1 MSLNERYKNSGS
13 EKMNII
19 LMLLPAIAWG
29 ILPLAVSEIKG
40 KPINQIFGTAVG
52 TLLVSIVVFIV
63 TKPNISL
70 ISFILA
76 ALAGGFW
83 IIGQLGQYTAYRSIG
98 VSQTMPISTGL
109 QLIGTSLI
117 GVLIFGEWASV
128 NAKIFGVIGIVL
140 LIIGVTLTGRKDN
153 GTKSS
158 KQTGTLVMLIL
169 TTIGFL
175 IYNSIPRAMT
185 ASGLAIFLPES
196 VGMVVAVLLY
206 IIFTRQPQVLREKAS
221 WQSLLAGFIFS
232 IAAITYILSVRDNG
246 VNSAFVVS
254 QLSVVLSTIGGMVFL
269 HETKSRHEL
278 ILTIIGLILIV
289 GGAIITTLF

>member
-1 MSLNERYKNSGS
+1 
-13 EKMNII
+13 MNIV

-29 ILPLAVSEIKG
+29 ILPLAVARING
-40 KPINQIFGTAVG
+40 KPINQILGTAMG
-52 TLLVSIVVFIV
+52 TLIVSIVVFMFMRP
-63 TKPNISL
+63 TISI
-70 ISFILA
+70 ISFLLA

-83 IIGQLGQYTAYRSIG
+83 IIGQLGQYNAYRSIG

-109 QLIGTSLI
+109 QLIGTAFI

-128 NAKIFGVIGIVL
+128 NAKIFGVIGILL
-140 LIIGVTLTGRKDN
+140 LIIGVFLTARKDKGN
-153 GTKSS
+153 RQST
-158 KQTGTLVMLIL
+158 QTGTLIMLAL

-175 IYNSIPRAMT
+175 VYNSIPRAMT
-185 ASGLAIFLPES
+185 SSGLAIFLPES

-221 WQSLLAGFIFS
+221 WQSFTAGFIFS

-254 QLSVVLSTIGGMVFL
+254 QLSVVLSTIGGMIFL
-269 HETKSRHEL
+269 HEKKSRHEL

-289 GGAIITTLF
+289 GGAIITTIF

>member
-1 MSLNERYKNSGS
+1 M
-13 EKMNII
+13 MNIV

-29 ILPLAVSEIKG
+29 ILPLAIARVNG

-52 TLLVSIVVFIV
+52 TLIVSIVVFMV
-63 TKPNISL
+63 MRPTIS
-70 ISFILA
+70 IASFVLA

-83 IIGQLGQYTAYRSIG
+83 IIGQLGQYNAYRSIG

-109 QLIGTSLI
+109 QLIGTAFI

-128 NAKIFGVIGIVL
+128 NAKVFGIIGIVL
-140 LIIGVTLTGRKDN
+140 LIIGVFLTAKKDKGEQKN
-153 GTKSS
+153 T
-158 KQTGTLVMLIL
+158 QTGTLIMLVL

-175 IYNSIPRAMT
+175 VYNSIPRAMT
-185 ASGLAIFLPES
+185 SSGLAIFLPES

-206 IIFTRQPQVLREKAS
+206 IIFTRQPQVLRDKTS
-221 WQSLLAGFIFS
+221 WQSLMAGFIFS

-254 QLSVVLSTIGGMVFL
+254 QLSVVLSTIGGMIFL
-269 HETKSRHEL
+269 HEKKSRHEL
-278 ILTIIGLILIV
+278 TLTIIGLVLIV
-289 GGAIITTLF
+289 SGAIITTIF